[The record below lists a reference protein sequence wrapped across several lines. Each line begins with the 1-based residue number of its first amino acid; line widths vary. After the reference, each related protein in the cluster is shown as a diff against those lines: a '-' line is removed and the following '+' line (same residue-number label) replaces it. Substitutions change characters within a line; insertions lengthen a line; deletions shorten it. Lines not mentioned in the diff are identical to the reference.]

1 MSILLSKKD
10 ILVVNAK
17 LASVIGLND
26 AIVLQQLA
34 YWLEETSAG
43 IEHDGVRWI
52 YNTHPQWL
60 EQFPF
65 WSIETVK
72 RAFASLQKRG
82 LIIVKQLAAST
93 RNQTNHYTINYAG
106 VDLLHQVNLTSS
118 TRSNCATPSGQS
130 DPSHQVNLT
139 SSSVKTETTTETTT
153 NTIPATLSGPLA
165 AVEDAVIK
173 HVKPAKP
180 AKAEK
185 PAKPFKVEKTDAEK
199 ADDERTA
206 VQKEVCRETWAAFCK
221 AYAARYKTEPL
232 RNGTTNSQVITLVKR
247 IGKDAPSVACFYVGR
262 VNDAFVVGKCHDLGL
277 LVSGYQ
283 GYHTQWATGKTAPV
297 ATQPANTHKYAG
309 SVAAIWSD
317 DEDNSNDS
325 RTVNA

>member
-17 LASVIGLND
+17 LAAIIGLND

-93 RNQTNHYTINYAG
+93 RNQTNHYTIDYAG
-106 VDLLHQVNLTSS
+106 VDLLHEVKLTSCIGS
-118 TRSNCATPSGQS
+118 TCATPSGQF
-130 DPSHQVNLT
+130 DPSHQVKLT
-139 SSSVKTETTTETTT
+139 PSTVKTETTTETTT
-153 NTIPATLSGPLA
+153 EILPGAPSAPPENVESA
-165 AVEDAVIK
+165 AGQASVA
-173 HVKPAKP
+173 AKP
-180 AKAEK
+180 CAGRPVKTARLVSADGAQDTALQAACKA
-185 PAKPFKVEKTDAEK
+185 
-199 ADDERTA
+199 
-206 VQKEVCRETWAAFCK
+206 TWATYSSEYATQYGAAPIRNAKVNANVKAFV
-221 AYAARYKTEPL
+221 
-232 RNGTTNSQVITLVKR
+232 QR
-247 IGKDAPSVACFYVGR
+247 IGHDEAPGVAAFFVSR
-262 VNDAFVVGKCHDLGL
+262 VNDAFVVRKMHDFSL
-277 LVSGYQ
+277 LLASAESYR
-283 GYHTQWATGKTAPV
+283 TQWATGQAMTNTRAQQADKT
-297 ATQPANTHKYAG
+297 QSNFD
-309 SVAAIWSD
+309 AAQGAKALLRARR
-317 DEDNSNDS
+317 EQ
-325 RTVNA
+325 RNAE